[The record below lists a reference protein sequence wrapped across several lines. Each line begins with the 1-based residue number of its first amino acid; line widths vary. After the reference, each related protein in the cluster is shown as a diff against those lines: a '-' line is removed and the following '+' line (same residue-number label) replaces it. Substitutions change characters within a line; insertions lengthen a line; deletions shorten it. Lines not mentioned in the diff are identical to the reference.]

1 MKFTLSIAMNP
12 LDQLGELAR
21 AAEEAG
27 FSSIALP
34 DSLFYSETV
43 SADYPYTPDGSR
55 FWTEETPWADPLVA
69 AAAMGAVTERITFYT
84 SVLKLGSRNPVLLA
98 RQVNSVA
105 ALTGGRFALGLGVG
119 WSPEEFQWCGV
130 PYERRGKRV
139 DEAID
144 VLRLILDGGMVEHH
158 GEFYDFDKLR
168 MSPTPPSRVPFYIG
182 GHTDVALRRAVR
194 VADGWSSAMMK
205 FNDLRDTITRLREL
219 LAEQGRADDPF
230 EYQAVC
236 IDRFGLDGYREQGE
250 IGVTD
255 VITMPW
261 VFDGVGFDAE
271 IGPKLDSIKKFGDE
285 IIAPLEALLPAE
297 GASTQIGD

>member
-1 MKFTLSIAMNP
+1 MKFTLSVAMNP
-12 LDQLGELAR
+12 LEHFADLAR
-21 AAEEAG
+21 TAEECG

-55 FWTEETPWADPLVA
+55 FWTEETPWSDPLVA
-69 AAAMGAVTERITFYT
+69 AAAMGAVTSEIEFYT

-105 ALTGGRFALGLGVG
+105 ALTGGRFGLGLGVG
-119 WSPEEFQWCGV
+119 WSPEEFEWCGA

-144 VLRLILDGGMVEHH
+144 VLRLILDGGMVEYH
-158 GEFYDFDKLR
+158 GEFFDFGKLR
-168 MSPTPPSRVPFYIG
+168 MSPTPPKRVPFYIG

-205 FNDLRDTITRLREL
+205 FDDLRETIERLRAL
-219 LAEQGRADDPF
+219 LAENGRADDPF

-236 IDRFGLDGYREQGE
+236 IDKFGLDGYRAQAE

-255 VITMPW
+255 IITMPW
-261 VFDGVGFDAE
+261 VFDGIGFDGELAA
-271 IGPKLDSIKKFGDE
+271 KKDSIKKFGDE
-285 IIAPLEALLPAE
+285 IIARF
-297 GASTQIGD
+297 

>member
-1 MKFTLSIAMNP
+1 MKFTLSVAMNP
-12 LDQLGELAR
+12 LEQLTGLAR
-21 AAEEAG
+21 VAEEAG
-27 FSSIALP
+27 FASIALP

-55 FWTEETPWADPLVA
+55 FWNEETPWADPLVA
-69 AAAMGAVTERITFYT
+69 AASMGAVTNRIRFYT

-105 ALTGGRFALGLGVG
+105 ALTGGRFGLGLGVG
-119 WSPEEFQWCGV
+119 WSPEEFEWCGA
-130 PYERRGKRV
+130 PYARRGKRV

-144 VLRLILDGGMVEHH
+144 VLRLILDGGMVEYH
-158 GEFYDFDKLR
+158 GEFFDFDKLR

-182 GHTDVALRRAVR
+182 GHTDVALRRAAR
-194 VADGWSSAMMK
+194 AADGWSSAMMK
-205 FNDLRDTITRLREL
+205 FDDLRDTIARLREL
-219 LAEQGRADDPF
+219 LAERGRADEPF

-236 IDRFGLDGYREQGE
+236 VDRFGLDGYREQAA

-261 VFDGVGFDAE
+261 VFEGIGFDADIE
-271 IGPKLDSIKKFGDE
+271 PKLAAIRKFGTEIIAKFGD
-285 IIAPLEALLPAE
+285 
-297 GASTQIGD
+297 

>member
-55 FWTEETPWADPLVA
+55 FWTEETPWVDPLVA
-69 AAAMGAVTERITFYT
+69 AASMGAVTERLTFYT

-105 ALTGGRFALGLGVG
+105 ALTGGRFGLGLGVG
-119 WSPEEFQWCGV
+119 WSPEEFRWCGA
-130 PYERRGKRV
+130 PYEKRGKRV

-144 VLRLILDGGMVEHH
+144 VLRLILDGGMVEFH
-158 GEFYDFDKLR
+158 GEFFDFDKLR

-182 GHTDVALRRAVR
+182 GHTEVALRRAAR
-194 VADGWSSAMMK
+194 VGDGWSSAMMK
-205 FNDLRDTITRLREL
+205 FDDLRETIVRLRAL
-219 LAEQGRADDPF
+219 LAEQGRADVPF

-236 IDRFGLDGYREQGE
+236 IDKFGLDGYREQCD

-255 VITMPW
+255 IITMPW
-261 VFDGVGFDAE
+261 VFDGLGFDAE
-271 IGPKLDSIKKFGDE
+271 VGPKLDSIKKFGDE
-285 IIAPLEALLPAE
+285 IIAK
-297 GASTQIGD
+297 IGD

>member
-1 MKFTLSIAMNP
+1 MKFTLSVAMNP

-27 FSSIALP
+27 FSSVALP

-55 FWTEETPWADPLVA
+55 FWTQATPWADPLVA
-69 AAAMGAVTERITFYT
+69 AAAMGAVTDRITFYT

-98 RQVNSVA
+98 RQVGSVA
-105 ALTGGRFALGLGVG
+105 ALTGGRFGLGLGVG
-119 WSPEEFQWCGV
+119 WSPEEFAWCGA

-144 VLRLILDGGMVEHH
+144 VLRLILGGGMVEYH
-158 GEFYDFDKLR
+158 GEFFDFDKLR

-182 GHTDVALRRAVR
+182 GHTEVALRRAAR
-194 VADGWSSAMMK
+194 VGDGWSSAMMK
-205 FNDLRDTITRLREL
+205 FDDLRDTITRLREL

-236 IDRFGLDGYREQGE
+236 IDRFGLEGYREQGE

-261 VFDGVGFDAE
+261 VFEGIGFDAE
-271 IGPKLDSIKKFGDE
+271 IGPKLDSIRKFGDE
-285 IIAPLEALLPAE
+285 IIAKL
-297 GASTQIGD
+297 GD